1 MMVIAAQGL
10 AKSYGAVAA
19 LRGASFDIAPREI
32 VGFAGDNGAGKS
44 TLMKIVAGD
53 LQPTGGEL
61 RVTGDVRNSM
71 TPRQARA
78 LGIEMVYQD
87 LALCDNLSIY
97 ENIFLGREITRFRA
111 GPLSPIAH
119 VKMIRRAEQLLD
131 QLGVK
136 LNSLTAPVS
145 ALSGGQRQF
154 VAIARALA
162 GSPKLVIMDEPT
174 AALSVGAGKPLLE
187 LIRRLP
193 ETGTAVM
200 LVSHRLSDLLET
212 TSRIYV
218 LRRGEIATELRTPDT
233 SETRL
238 LHAMA
243 GIG

>member
-10 AKSYGAVAA
+10 TKSYGAVAA
-19 LRGASFDIAPREI
+19 LRGASFNIAPREI

-61 RVTGDVRNSM
+61 RVTGDVQNSM

-119 VKMIRRAEQLLD
+119 VFQQHLL
-131 QLGVK
+131 VE
-136 LNSLTAPVS
+136 S
-145 ALSGGQRQF
+145 ARW
-154 VAIARALA
+154 
-162 GSPKLVIMDEPT
+162 
-174 AALSVGAGKPLLE
+174 
-187 LIRRLP
+187 
-193 ETGTAVM
+193 
-200 LVSHRLSDLLET
+200 
-212 TSRIYV
+212 
-218 LRRGEIATELRTPDT
+218 GE
-233 SETRL
+233 
-238 LHAMA
+238 
-243 GIG
+243 